1 MRTLSFVIISIALF
15 SSSVYAS
22 LMPNG
27 GEHIPIG
34 QYYSVSWSESDFAK
48 HDKVIIL
55 LWLQDKSRWEQLT
68 ECDAQ
73 QKSFRWLVT
82 HSAGNNYRIKIQSKQ
97 NPSRYLLSEA
107 YFSIIIPAVRNI
119 EGQFITEDKVRVSP
133 NPVDG
138 VGTCS
143 WEGDRGISLRIIAQN
158 GNVVHSGLLSGTNSC
173 TVDVK
178 SLIQGLYI
186 VEIVTEKKEILTG
199 KLYIIR

>member
-1 MRTLSFVIISIALF
+1 MKTIAVFVFVIVFIT
-15 SSSVYAS
+15 SSVCAS

-34 QYYSVSWSESDFAK
+34 QFYSVTWSESDFAK
-48 HDKVIIL
+48 HDKVSIY
-55 LWLQDKSRWEQLT
+55 LWVQDKSRWEQLT

-73 QKSFRWLVT
+73 QKTFRWLVT

-97 NPSRYLLSEA
+97 NPSRYLLSDA
-107 YFSIIIPAVRNI
+107 YFSIIIPSGQGI
-119 EGQFITEDKVRVSP
+119 EGQFSAEDKVRVSP

-158 GNVVHSGLLSGTNSC
+158 GNVVHSSLLSGTNSC
-173 TVDVK
+173 TVDGK
-178 SLIQGLYI
+178 SFIQGLYI

-199 KLYIIR
+199 KLYILR